1 MVTQRH
7 TGRFRRANKVS
18 ALIIA
23 GLLAWDVALA
33 RSPQGAVELSPES
46 ATTRVSDHVSV
57 IMGFPN
63 VGIVTGSRAT
73 LVIDTGLGPRN
84 GAAIARQAAKLAGN
98 SILYLTTTHF
108 HPEHAAG
115 EAGFPPN
122 TILIRPVVQQKELER
137 NGMAMVEMFRNIS
150 PLNKELLQGVK
161 FRAPDIVFD
170 KELTLGLGGV
180 TARLLWMGTAH
191 TLGDELIYVEPDQTL
206 LPGDIVQNKMLP
218 SLYGPD
224 ARLNSW
230 IKILSELRPLA
241 PRHIVPDHGDL
252 GDGSLLEQEYAF
264 LSDLQTRALELKR
277 QGKSADEAG
286 QALLVEFKTKYAA
299 WPNLNGI
306 PVLVKH
312 IYAEQ

>member
-1 MVTQRH
+1 M
-7 TGRFRRANKVS
+7 
-18 ALIIA
+18 
-23 GLLAWDVALA
+23 
-33 RSPQGAVELSPES
+33 
-46 ATTRVSDHVSV
+46 RVSDHVSV

-63 VGIVTGSRAT
+63 VGIVTGNRAT

-84 GAAIARQAAKLAGN
+84 GTAVARQAAKLAGKPI
-98 SILYLTTTHF
+98 SVLYLTTTHF

-137 NGMAMVEMFRNIS
+137 GGMQMVEMFRNIS
-150 PLNKELLQGVK
+150 PKNKELLQGVT

-170 KELTLGLGGV
+170 KDMTLDLGGV

-191 TLGDELIYVEPDQTL
+191 TLGDELVDVEPDQTL
-206 LPGDIVQNKMLP
+206 IPGDIVQNKMLP

-277 QGKSADEAG
+277 QGKSADDARASAADRVPDEVNPGVAQPERDSCAG
-286 QALLVEFKTKYAA
+286 ETYLRGKQRIAFRETSRGAASVEKKRAGRLMA
-299 WPNLNGI
+299 SRP
-306 PVLVKH
+306 
-312 IYAEQ
+312 ASR